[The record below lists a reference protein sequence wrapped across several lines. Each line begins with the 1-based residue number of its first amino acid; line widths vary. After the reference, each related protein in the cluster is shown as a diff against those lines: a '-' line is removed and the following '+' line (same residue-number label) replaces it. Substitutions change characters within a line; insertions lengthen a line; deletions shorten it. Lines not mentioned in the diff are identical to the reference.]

1 MKKILILLTFLLFSN
16 LNSFAG
22 SCSCDPFWENIGGS
36 LMGYR
41 VSYSWWNDGV
51 GCCASGGGYINGYGM
66 QEEWTWDWC
75 GGTSPGDTEY
85 PCNLTYTATYISATQ
100 AENACCW

>member
-51 GCCASGGGYINGYGM
+51 GCCASGGVILMDTGCKKSGL
-66 QEEWTWDWC
+66 
-75 GGTSPGDTEY
+75 GTG
-85 PCNLTYTATYISATQ
+85 
-100 AENACCW
+100 AEVQVPEILSILVI